1 MVRLKHCV
9 VLADDATS
17 TFAAAIHDHL
27 ELKRRNSALE
37 FDMPL
42 ANYLPSHA
50 SRAVRPVEDD
60 PALEDEDTL
69 PRVMWPAS
77 GTEPTF
83 PGA

>member
-1 MVRLKHCV
+1 VT
-9 VLADDATS
+9 DDATS
-17 TFAAAIHDHL
+17 TFASAIHDHL

-42 ANYLPSHA
+42 SNYLPSYA
-50 SRAVRPVEDD
+50 SRALRPFEDD
-60 PALEDEDTL
+60 PGLEDEDTL
-69 PRVMWPAS
+69 PSVMWPAG